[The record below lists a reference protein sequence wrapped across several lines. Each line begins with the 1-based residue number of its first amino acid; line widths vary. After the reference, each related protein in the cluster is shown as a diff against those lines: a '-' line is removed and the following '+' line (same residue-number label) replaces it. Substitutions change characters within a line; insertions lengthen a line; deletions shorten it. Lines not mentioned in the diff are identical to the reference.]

1 MKIIHTA
8 DWHIGKKLHKH
19 DLSED
24 FDLFI
29 NWLTKFI
36 EDKKVDLLLISG
48 DIFDL
53 ANPSSEARRQYYRAL
68 IRLQK
73 LDCKII
79 ATGGNHDSPAMLDAP
94 QEIMRALDLSVIGGL
109 PQDLDEVIIPVKNK
123 SGETELVVAAIPYLR
138 DADLRSGE
146 QASNHEDRI
155 EAIRL
160 GIERVFTE
168 AAAICKHKYPGI
180 PAIAMGHLFTAGIE
194 SSESERDIQIG
205 NLAAFRASQFG
216 SYYEYLALGHIHKPQ
231 RVSAEKPVF
240 YSGSP
245 FPLSFSERADEKR
258 ILLLDTNTGYEP
270 DSIAI
275 PNFRKLIKLSG
286 NLSELELKLNSL
298 EHNSSLKSLIEV
310 ALIEEQYDAQKVYA
324 LDQLVDQFQTDG
336 FEIVKQRV
344 QFKNQIEGSS
354 QLYDEDQQLEDLKPK
369 DVFAELIATHQ
380 YSRDDQNEIIAAFDE
395 ILEEV
400 HSGNTGN

>member
-1 MKIIHTA
+1 MKIVHTA

-36 EDKKVDLLLISG
+36 EDEKVELLLISG
-48 DIFDL
+48 DVFDL

-73 LDCKII
+73 LNCKII

-94 QEIMRALDLSVIGGL
+94 QEIMRALDLSIIGGL

-168 AAAICKHKYPGI
+168 AAAICRQNYPGT
-180 PAIAMGHLFTAGIE
+180 PAIAMGHLYTAGIE

-231 RVSAEKPVF
+231 KVSAEKPVF

-258 ILLLDTNTGYEP
+258 ILLLDTNTSYEP
-270 DSIAI
+270 ESITI
-275 PNFRKLIKLSG
+275 PSFRKLIKLSG

-310 ALIEEQYDAQKVYA
+310 DLIGEQYDAQKVYA
-324 LDQLVDQFQTDG
+324 LDQLVDQFQIEG

-380 YSRDDQNEIIAAFDE
+380 YSKDDQNEIMAAFDE
-395 ILEEV
+395 ILEDV
-400 HSGNTGN
+400 QSGNTGI